1 MKKVQVQ
8 MSDECHAVLKSY
20 AAFYG
25 KTMSEILY
33 MFTRQEI
40 QQQSLHCKFVQQLL
54 DAQGIRPDK
63 RAHKPCWGHQCLN
76 CKHANPCLAGLTEET
91 FMPTESVKKH
101 LKPDSPSWDLYK
113 D

>member
-33 MFTRQEI
+33 MFARQEI

-63 RAHKPCWGHQCLN
+63 RVHKPCWGHQCLS
-76 CKHANPCLAGLTEET
+76 CAHANPCLAGLTDKT
-91 FMPTESVKKH
+91 FMPTQSVKKP
-101 LKPDSPSWDLYK
+101 LKESSHVWDLYES
-113 D
+113 

>member
-1 MKKVQVQ
+1 

-25 KTMSEILY
+25 KTMSEVLY
-33 MFTRQEI
+33 MFARQEI

-63 RAHKPCWGHQCLN
+63 RVNKPCWGHQCLSCEHTN
-76 CKHANPCLAGLTEET
+76 LCQAGLTDKT
-91 FMPTESVKKH
+91 FIPDQSVKKH
-101 LKPDSPSWDLYK
+101 LKESSHVWDLYEN
-113 D
+113 

>member
-8 MSDECHAVLKSY
+8 MSDECHAVLKAY

-63 RAHKPCWGHQCLN
+63 RARKPCWGHQCLS
-76 CKHANPCLAGLTEET
+76 CEHANPCLAGLTEET
-91 FMPTESVKKH
+91 FMPNESVKKH
-101 LKPDSPSWDLYK
+101 LKPESPAWDLYK

>member
-33 MFTRQEI
+33 MFARQEI

-63 RAHKPCWGHQCLN
+63 RVHKPCWGHQCLS
-76 CKHANPCLAGLTEET
+76 CAHANRCLAGLTDKT
-91 FMPTESVKKH
+91 FIPTQSVKKH
-101 LKPDSPSWDLYK
+101 LKESSHVWDLYES
-113 D
+113 

>member
-1 MKKVQVQ
+1 
-8 MSDECHAVLKSY
+8 MSDECHAVLKAY

-33 MFTRQEI
+33 MFARQEI

-63 RAHKPCWGHQCLN
+63 RAHKRCWGYSCLS
-76 CKHANPCLAGLTEET
+76 CEHAKPCLAGLTDKT
-91 FMPTESVKKH
+91 FMPSQSVKKH
-101 LKPDSPSWDLYK
+101 LKEDSSTWDLYES
-113 D
+113 

>member
-8 MSDECHAVLKSY
+8 MSDECHAVLKAY

-40 QQQSLHCKFVQQLL
+40 QQQALHSSFVGKLL

-63 RAHKPCWGHQCLN
+63 RAHKPCWGHRCLS
-76 CKHANPCLAGLTEET
+76 CVHAKPCQAGLTKET
-91 FMPTESVKKH
+91 FMPNESVKKH
-101 LKPDSPSWDLYK
+101 LKPDSSVWDLYEN
-113 D
+113 